1 MTSVPTP
8 PPPAG
13 RGRIA
18 WGCLGFAALL
28 AGAFLRL
35 QQLRSQVLIDDEWH
49 AVRKLIASDAHGIA
63 THFGYA
69 DYCIP
74 LTLFYRW
81 LYDLGLLDEWRMH
94 LPSLIAGIALPVVAP
109 LLARRVAGLPARM
122 LWSGLLA
129 VSPVLV
135 YFSRTARP
143 YALLALLGVIAI
155 FAFHEWSRERSRGSR
170 RHGWAAVYVVA
181 TFLAGWLHLLSLV
194 FTLWPFA
201 YFGLRALRDCLR
213 PATRGEGL
221 AQLGRLCLL
230 GIAVVLPLAVALAP
244 PLTND
249 WTSMAAKAG
258 TNSATPES
266 LWRSLLMAFGLS
278 NAWLCLGL
286 LAAAV
291 AGTVRLA
298 RRAPDFTAM
307 VVGMIVVGVLVIV
320 LARPAWVQHQGVL
333 VRYCTIALPFLLLFV
348 AEGLAALAGFARGAA
363 PLAALG
369 LVAVLFVAG
378 PARGWLRA
386 PNQFLGDAIFQFDYD
401 DAHNPY
407 ATLLELGPVPSFYRD
422 LAQSPPAGLTLI
434 ETPASFNSNF
444 TPGPWLQAIHR
455 QKLKFALA
463 SPVCGEGDWDEI
475 SHRAT
480 GTRFRTLVRLAD
492 ILGGA
497 DFGADYLVLRLH
509 PWTLPPGIERPWPDM
524 AACSATVEARLGA
537 PVFRDEQIV
546 VFALRRAAAAR

>member
-1 MTSVPTP
+1 MTP
-8 PPPAG
+8 PVPPG
-13 RGRIA
+13 RTGRMA
-18 WGCLGFAALL
+18 WWGVGAVALF

-49 AVRKLIASDAHGIA
+49 AVRKLIAADAHGIA

-94 LPSLIAGIALPVVAP
+94 LPPLLAGIALLGVAP
-109 LLARRVAGLPARM
+109 LLARRVAGLPTRM
-122 LWSGLLA
+122 LWSALLA
-129 VSPVLV
+129 ISPALV

-143 YALLALLGVIAI
+143 YALLALLGVLAI
-155 FAFHEWSRERSRGSR
+155 FAFHEWNRDGTRASPRY
-170 RHGWAAVYVVA
+170 GWAATYVVA

-201 YFGLRALRDCLR
+201 YCGTRALRECLR
-213 PATRGEGL
+213 PATRAAGR
-221 AQLGRLCLL
+221 ARLGRLCLL
-230 GIAVVLPLAVALAP
+230 GVAVVLPLAAALAP
-244 PLTND
+244 PLLND

-258 TNSATPES
+258 SNSVTAAS

-278 NAWLCLGL
+278 NGWLCLGVM
-286 LAAAV
+286 AAAV
-291 AGTVRLA
+291 AGAWRLA
-298 RRAPDFTAM
+298 RRAPDFAAM

-320 LARPAWVQHQGVL
+320 LARPSWVQHQGVL

-348 AEGLAALAGFARGAA
+348 AEGLVALAGFARGAA

-369 LVAVLFVAG
+369 LVAALFVAG
-378 PARGWLRA
+378 PVRGWLRA
-386 PNQFLGDAIFQFDYD
+386 PNQFLGDAAFQFDYD

-407 ATLLELGPVPSFYRD
+407 ATLLELGPVPAFYRD
-422 LAQSPPAGLTLI
+422 LAQSPPASLTLI
-434 ETPASFNSNF
+434 ETPVNFNSNF
-444 TPGPWLQAIHR
+444 MPGPWLQAIHR

-475 SHRAT
+475 SWRAT
-480 GTRFRTLVRLAD
+480 GTRFRTLVPLAD

-497 DFGADYLVLRLH
+497 NFGADYLVLRLH

-524 AACSATVEARLGA
+524 AACSAKVEARLGA
-537 PVFRDEQIV
+537 PVFRDDQIV
-546 VFALRRAAAAR
+546 VFALRSAAAAR